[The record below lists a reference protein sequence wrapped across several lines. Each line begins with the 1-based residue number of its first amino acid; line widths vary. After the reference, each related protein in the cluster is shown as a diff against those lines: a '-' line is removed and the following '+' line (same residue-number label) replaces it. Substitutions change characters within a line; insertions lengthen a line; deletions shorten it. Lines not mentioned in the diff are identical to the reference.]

1 MKQAAKGSLQLAINS
16 SERPLQEIMV
26 KLLNKIQP
34 QVNACYTSE
43 YGRTLIKQKSD
54 ADEIRKAALDTY
66 LSQEA
71 KLESNGA
78 GSTKPDIELSKRV
91 CRAILK
97 MIKCYESSQSKD
109 DDKDTTYVPDVES
122 EADGDTTPEGDEDVE
137 EVADSGDEL
146 FDTID
151 LGWSLEKTHDIEI
164 QHARVLEGICRPPL
178 AR

>member
-1 MKQAAKGSLQLAINS
+1 
-16 SERPLQEIMV
+16 MV

-109 DDKDTTYVPDVES
+109 DNKDTTYVPDVES
-122 EADGDTTPEGDEDVE
+122 ETATLLPREMKMSRRSRTP
-137 EVADSGDEL
+137 ATNYS
-146 FDTID
+146 
-151 LGWSLEKTHDIEI
+151 I
-164 QHARVLEGICRPPL
+164 QST
-178 AR
+178 